1 MAPYPE
7 EIIDN
12 CGNGELVVYYLDYCE
27 TRARQYILC
36 NLPMDKASL
45 QNNWHLYL
53 KSMWRILRTFENNLQ
68 MYKDEYLLNNEG
80 PLLNVYALL
89 PLNGFT
95 QKHILITSN
104 VLKEICVAANLPDV
118 CQMDV
123 HALWSHY
130 STSNFMVQALH
141 RHDQRHDISACS
153 GEAALRIFTRQ
164 VRESC
169 YELHRYKILVIL
181 TTYTELPF
189 MAFHLNSLHYSAPDG
204 AFYFSQA
211 VYINMNNSPFIYC

>member
-1 MAPYPE
+1 MTIALDIQAQVYISAEQFQRRKFRKHLGFCLEEDDVSTLAVYVLALIDPPEDTEEMPPYPG

-12 CGNGELVVYYLDYCE
+12 CELVVYYMDYYE

-53 KSMWRILRTFENNLQ
+53 KSMWRILRTFENNHQ
-68 MYKDEYLLNNEG
+68 MYEEEYLLNNEG

-118 CQMDV
+118 CQMNA
-123 HALWSHY
+123 HALWSHDIKLY
-130 STSNFMVQALH
+130 GLRSAL
-141 RHDQRHDISACS
+141 A
-153 GEAALRIFTRQ
+153 
-164 VRESC
+164 
-169 YELHRYKILVIL
+169 
-181 TTYTELPF
+181 
-189 MAFHLNSLHYSAPDG
+189 
-204 AFYFSQA
+204 
-211 VYINMNNSPFIYC
+211 

>member
-1 MAPYPE
+1 LEEDDVSTLAVYVLALIDPPVDIEEMPPYPA

-12 CGNGELVVYYLDYCE
+12 CGNGELVVYYMDYYE

-53 KSMWRILRTFENNLQ
+53 KSMWRILRTFESNHQ
-68 MYKDEYLLNNEG
+68 MYEEEYLLNNEG

-89 PLNGFT
+89 PLNKFT
-95 QKHILITSN
+95 RKHILITSN

-118 CQMDV
+118 RQMNA

-130 STSNFMVQALH
+130 IKLYSLSFAL
-141 RHDQRHDISACS
+141 A
-153 GEAALRIFTRQ
+153 
-164 VRESC
+164 
-169 YELHRYKILVIL
+169 
-181 TTYTELPF
+181 
-189 MAFHLNSLHYSAPDG
+189 
-204 AFYFSQA
+204 
-211 VYINMNNSPFIYC
+211 